1 MEIVMTNEYL
11 APFVDEL
18 FNLGVRE
25 PGLKTAS
32 RTPKLKSSSTKG
44 AKYSLVMTISISN
57 LKI

>member
-1 MEIVMTNEYL
+1 MDKTVE
-11 APFVDEL
+11 
-18 FNLGVRE
+18 RE

-57 LKI
+57 LKIKIVKYFKKLQSF